1 MQTDFAAL
9 LRIVR
14 ELLEAMPAAKRAA
27 AGDLEVDLLALEEKY
42 SAGVYARLEK
52 DHNLDA

>member
-27 AGDLEVDLLALEEKY
+27 AGDLEGDLLALEEKY